1 MEVKRHRLARTDTR
15 IHKYAQN
22 VCHHTHHSR
31 CASDDGLYV
40 FFSSSSSSS
49 SSSSVRKQTNRG
61 RGQPLMAKKQSWTA
75 REIQTKDSKQK
86 EIENSATPIDSSKI
100 TVPKVMQEKDF
111 WDDEM
116 FESVGD
122 VVGKWGL
129 VLVAVFAAISG
140 IIASKT
146 YNEGAVEVDF
156 TAYDSPEEAVAA
168 SVRVAAAPVKKNS
181 VVSAPTVVGEDD
193 VVREVIVE

>member
-15 IHKYAQN
+15 IHNTHKMFATTHTTRGAQA
-22 VCHHTHHSR
+22 TM
-31 CASDDGLYV
+31 AST
-40 FFSSSSSSS
+40 SSSSSSS

>member
-1 MEVKRHRLARTDTR
+1 MHRHTDNRYINTHKMFVLTHTTR
-15 IHKYAQN
+15 AQAMMM
-22 VCHHTHHSR
+22 
-31 CASDDGLYV
+31 AST
-40 FFSSSSSSS
+40 SSS
-49 SSSSVRKQTNRG
+49 SSSSVRKQTNR
-61 RGQPLMAKKQSWTA
+61 RGQLLKANMAKKQSWTA
-75 REIQTKDSKQK
+75 REIQTKDEKQK
-86 EIENSATPIDSSKI
+86 EIENSATPIDDSKI

-116 FESVGD
+116 FESVGN

>member
-1 MEVKRHRLARTDTR
+1 MFATTHTTR
-15 IHKYAQN
+15 GAQAMM
-22 VCHHTHHSR
+22 
-31 CASDDGLYV
+31 AST
-40 FFSSSSSSS
+40 SSS
-49 SSSSVRKQTNRG
+49 SSSSVRKQTNR
-61 RGQPLMAKKQSWTA
+61 RGQPLTAKKQSWTA

-168 SVRVAAAPVKKNS
+168 SVRVAAAPVKKIS